1 MTVNS
6 KRTYCAMNPVPTPMD
21 PSVDPPTL
29 RTVTFLAGVTSL
41 AQHHNF
47 PCMFIYL
54 SSAA

>member
-6 KRTYCAMNPVPTPMD
+6 KRKYCAMNPVPTP
-21 PSVDPPTL
+21 VEPPTL

-54 SSAA
+54 STAA